1 MYTYVMGM
9 NNKYIIVIEDD
20 SDIQELIKYNLSKEK
35 FKVGG
40 YTSGEDGL
48 NAIKQLKPDLILL
61 DLMLPGI
68 DGLEICRQL
77 KKDSTTD
84 NIPIIML
91 TAKTEESDIVSGLEL
106 GADDYIT
113 KPFSPKVLIA
123 RIRSLFRRLKAKEI
137 TEQSSIKRDNI
148 IINPGKFEVLVKNK
162 PISLTLTEF
171 QILHQ
176 LAKKPGWVFTRDQL
190 IDSIRGEDIIITD
203 RSIDVQIVGL
213 RKKLG
218 KEGLQIETVR
228 GIGYRLKE

>member
-1 MYTYVMGM
+1 M
-9 NNKYIIVIEDD
+9 KKKHIIIIEDEV
-20 SDIQELIKYNLSKEK
+20 DIQELIKYNLSKE
-35 FKVGG
+35 G
-40 YTSGEDGL
+40 YRVTGFTSGEEGL
-48 NAIKQLKPDLILL
+48 NSVKQIKPDLILL
-61 DLMLPGI
+61 DLMLPGM

-77 KKDSTTD
+77 KKESTTEH
-84 NIPIIML
+84 ISIIMI
-91 TAKTEESDIVSGLEL
+91 TAKTEESDIVSGLEM

-137 TEQSSIKRDNI
+137 TEQSLIERDNI
-148 IINPGKFEVLVKNK
+148 IINPGKFEVLVSSK
-162 PISLTLTEF
+162 PITLTLTEF

-190 IDSIRGEDIIITD
+190 IDSIRGEDTIITD

-218 KEGLQIETVR
+218 KSGHQIETVR
-228 GIGYRLKE
+228 GIGYRFKE

>member
-35 FKVGG
+35 FKVDG

-91 TAKTEESDIVSGLEL
+91 TAKTEESDIVSGLEM